1 MNCFTLDA
9 KKNQYNSNF
18 NSVSDQCIILKVM
31 PFFKTNNNN
40 KHLYV
45 DLFMPTPNDHC
56 NKTCHLTGVSL
67 CLFLP
72 SIPDPSRA
80 LY

>member
-9 KKNQYNSNF
+9 KKKPSIIVILT
-18 NSVSDQCIILKVM
+18 VSDQFIILKVM

-45 DLFMPTPNDHC
+45 VLVYANTQ
-56 NKTCHLTGVSL
+56 
-67 CLFLP
+67 
-72 SIPDPSRA
+72 
-80 LY
+80 